1 MKIIPIAFEISWPL
15 TAGRAQPKNHH
26 SKIGTSYTFCFV
38 LLPNIMRAKT
48 KQKNNSL
55 KCEQIYAQPAPNN
68 HVSGLND
75 HGLNWNFKKRSMTLL
90 AATGASW
97 LGGLKSWNKTTRSG
111 NFRLKFYS
119 SHCLEKPTILLL
131 ISAEY
136 LGLK

>member
-1 MKIIPIAFEISWPL
+1 MKIIQIAFEISRPL
-15 TAGRAQPKNHH
+15 TAGLAQPKNHH

-75 HGLNWNFKKRSMTLL
+75 HGLN
-90 AATGASW
+90 
-97 LGGLKSWNKTTRSG
+97 
-111 NFRLKFYS
+111 
-119 SHCLEKPTILLL
+119 
-131 ISAEY
+131 
-136 LGLK
+136 